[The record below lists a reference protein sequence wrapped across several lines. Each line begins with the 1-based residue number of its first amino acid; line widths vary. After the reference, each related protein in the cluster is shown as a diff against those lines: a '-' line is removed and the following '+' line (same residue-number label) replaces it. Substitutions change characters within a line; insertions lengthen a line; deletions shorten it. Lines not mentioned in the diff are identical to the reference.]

1 MRRAPTV
8 IVLLGLGLLL
18 VTATAI
24 ASPLPIPT
32 DVQILDAV
40 QNVLMSSPE
49 AGARGLRVRCEE
61 GILTLGGTA
70 DTLFSLQAAVR
81 QAGTVRGVL
90 DVVVTATVP
99 RRGISNAQVLSD
111 VREAL
116 GRMDSASGSIQASI
130 GYGVVV
136 LQGVTGTFGH
146 KMMAEEVV
154 SRIPGVT
161 RIQNDIRV
169 STETNARAHELSRR
183 ILAELRSGSTTLPG
197 GIDVTMKGP
206 VAVLEGRVPLFVH
219 RIEAEEAALSVP
231 GVTSLDNRLV
241 VDPTLTAPA
250 SEPEP
255 R

>member
-1 MRRAPTV
+1 MRRALAGFL
-8 IVLLGLGLLL
+8 LLGLGLVL
-18 VTATAI
+18 TAPSMV
-24 ASPLPIPT
+24 ASPALIPT
-32 DVQILDAV
+32 DAQILQAV
-40 QNVLMSSPE
+40 QEALMSSPE
-49 AGARGLRVRCEE
+49 AGFRGLRVRCEE

-70 DTLFSLQAAVR
+70 DTLFSLEAAVR

-99 RRGISNAQVLSD
+99 RRGISNVEVLAD

-116 GRMDSASGSIQASI
+116 GRMDSASGSIQASV
-130 GYGVVV
+130 GYGVVT

-161 RIQNDIRV
+161 LIRNDIRV

-183 ILAELRSGSTTLPG
+183 IVSELRSGSTTIPG
-197 GIDVTMKGP
+197 RIDVTMKGP
-206 VAVLEGRVPLFVH
+206 VAVLRGRVPLFVH

-241 VDPTLTAPA
+241 VDPSLA
-250 SEPEP
+250 SPEPES